1 MKKFILPML
10 AAFILLTGCGEKARV
25 ITSYYTVSPSQWEY
39 SMTVDPVTRIAT
51 VDYAYSTWENIDI
64 DEEVIM
70 NGVVMVYF
78 IDENS
83 RDNILPYTLYKSDDN
98 GVLYQE
104 RMEYDIELGKI
115 TFKIKDSDFQ
125 TMMSMANIGTL
136 KFKVSVIR
144 NF

>member
-115 TFKIKDSDFQ
+115 KDSDFQ

>member
-25 ITSYYTVSPSQWEY
+25 ITTYYTVSPSQWEY